1 MLVIK
6 LRFNAL
12 KGYDFMVHTRAIMSA
27 TECKHYR
34 SQAWFIL
41 G

>member
-6 LRFNAL
+6 LRLNAL
-12 KGYDFMVHTRAIMSA
+12 KGYDFMVHTRSIMSA
-27 TECKHYR
+27 IECKHYR
-34 SQAWFIL
+34 SQACFTL